1 MMPARK
7 PSCVVLGGSGFIGTN
22 LCRRLLASGHRVRA
36 FGRRRRFPSDLR
48 GVEWYQG
55 DFTDPDS
62 VAAAIEKFDIVF
74 HLAHGAMPQAAN
86 LAMATDVQRN
96 VIPSIALLELC
107 RKLGVKRLIF
117 SSSGGTIY
125 GSAQQIPTPE
135 TASAEPICAYG
146 LGKLAIEK
154 YLALYERFHSLD
166 FRVLRIAN
174 PFGPYQIVWQG
185 QGFIAAAVS
194 HALNGQRIEVWGD
207 GSVVRDFVFID
218 DVIDAFEAVMS
229 DTGTGRIYNIGTG
242 EGRSLREVISIIER
256 LLDVKLSIKWGSAR
270 PLDVPVSVVAVEHAA
285 MALGWKPK
293 TPFETGLAITI
304 EWARQNRSTIDQVFR
319 DG

>member
-1 MMPARK
+1 MPAQK
-7 PSCVVLGGSGFIGTN
+7 PSCVVLGGSGFIGIN

-36 FGRRRRFPSDLR
+36 FGRQRHFPDGLR
-48 GVEWYQG
+48 GVEWHQG

-62 VAAAIEKFDIVF
+62 IAAAIETFDIVF
-74 HLAHGAMPQAAN
+74 HLVHGSMPQAAN

-135 TASAEPICAYG
+135 TASADPICAYG
-146 LGKLAIEK
+146 IGKLAIEK
-154 YLALYERFHSLD
+154 YLALYEHFHSLD

-174 PFGPYQIVWQG
+174 PFGPFQTAWQG
-185 QGFIAAAVS
+185 QGFIAAVVS
-194 HALNGQRIEVWGD
+194 RALSGQSIEVWGD

-218 DVIDAFEAVMS
+218 DVIDAFEAVMTDS
-229 DTGTGRIYNIGTG
+229 GTSRIYNIGTSK
-242 EGRSLREVISIIER
+242 GRSLREVIEVIER
-256 LLDVKLSIKWGSAR
+256 LLNVKLAIKWGPAR
-270 PLDVPVSVVAVEHAA
+270 PLDVPVSVVAIEHAA
-285 MALGWKPK
+285 TALGWKPK
-293 TPFETGLAITI
+293 TPFETGLGMTI
-304 EWARQNRSTIDQVFR
+304 EWAQQNRSAIERVFR
-319 DG
+319 